1 MKKGKKASSFL
12 FYSWHKRK
20 GLFFLKYHTKTNTSD
35 LAQTKKFYF
44 LENVNYIK
52 NEWGLRITIWKE
64 LGKNNPATVDHKHN
78 CAQNK

>member
-1 MKKGKKASSFL
+1 MKV
-12 FYSWHKRK
+12 
-20 GLFFLKYHTKTNTSD
+20 
-35 LAQTKKFYF
+35 
-44 LENVNYIK
+44 ENENYIK